1 MTFINT
7 LKEELK
13 KQKHPLPMTSQTA
26 SPAIGDVSNS
36 NALVAIKNQLFQKI
50 KQQE

>member
-1 MTFINT
+1 MAFINT

-13 KQKHPLPMTSQTA
+13 KQKHPLPMTSQT

-36 NALVAIKNQLFQKI
+36 NALVAIKNQLFTKI
-50 KQQE
+50 KSQE

>member
-13 KQKHPLPMTSQTA
+13 KQKHPVPMSSQNA
-26 SPAIGDVSNS
+26 PAIGDVSNS
-36 NALVAIKNQLFQKI
+36 NALVAIKNQLFTKI
-50 KQQE
+50 KT

>member
-13 KQKHPLPMTSQTA
+13 KQKHPLPMSSA
-26 SPAIGDVSNS
+26 SSAPAIGDVQNS
-36 NALVAIKNQLFQKI
+36 NALVAIKN
-50 KQQE
+50 